1 MKKLIWAPAMIC
13 AVMVALAACGGG
25 GEEKK
30 AEEQKS
36 ETPAP
41 AADNSMV
48 ASVAGKGKELIAGQ
62 DCATCHKET
71 EKVIGPSFK
80 EIAAKYPA
88 NDANI
93 ATLADKI
100 IKGGSG
106 NWGEIPMAP
115 HAGVPK
121 DDAVEMVKYILSVK

>member
-13 AVMVALAACGGG
+13 AVMLALVSCGG

-30 AEEQKS
+30 AAEKS
-36 ETPAP
+36 ETPAAP

-48 ASVAGKGKELIAGQ
+48 VAVAGKGKELIAGQ

-88 NDANI
+88 TDANI

-121 DDAVEMVKYILSVK
+121 EDAVEMVKYILSVK